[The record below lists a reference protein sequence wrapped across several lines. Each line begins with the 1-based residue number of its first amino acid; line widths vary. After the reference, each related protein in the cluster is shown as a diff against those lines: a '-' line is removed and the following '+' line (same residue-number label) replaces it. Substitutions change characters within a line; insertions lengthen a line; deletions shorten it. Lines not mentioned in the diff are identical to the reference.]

1 VNPGFKSVQSARMSA
16 AVRLMHCIEQV
27 IRGINVPKWSIIPRY
42 ARLFPRTSVAR
53 RRLAIIVG
61 TRPAAESIAECLRKC
76 GVEARISPSAVELFE
91 HGRDFKPD
99 LIVSDL
105 ALGDISAIEAG
116 CQIRKLVP
124 NCAVLFYSGAVF
136 NPFLDA
142 QSQISAG
149 NALLRLAANAACTEQ
164 MFLITA

>member
-1 VNPGFKSVQSARMSA
+1 MSA

-116 CQIRKLVP
+116 SDQKA
-124 NCAVLFYSGAVF
+124 CAQLRCVVLFGCSFQSIPRRAIADIRRERIAPTRRKCCMHGTNVF
-136 NPFLDA
+136 DNGV
-142 QSQISAG
+142 ISRNDG
-149 NALLRLAANAACTEQ
+149 
-164 MFLITA
+164 